1 MNISANYAYYGMSPV
16 TMGTKK
22 TKRQTKKS
30 LTQLLEP
37 FQTDKK
43 ATVPARSLLKG
54 VNLNSSNPFDTFKK
68 VDDATRKI
76 NFVKS
81 QDDWESCLTEEFI
94 EFKEARREYEENRTQ
109 QNFDH
114 MQEEMGDIFY
124 TAASI
129 AKNAGIDS
137 QEAFSTT
144 VRKNGNRLNLMEIMS
159 GKDLSK
165 CSDSE
170 RRGLWNSAKRK
181 MYDAQALQYL
191 A

>member
-1 MNISANYAYYGMSPV
+1 
-16 TMGTKK
+16 
-22 TKRQTKKS
+22 
-30 LTQLLEP
+30 
-37 FQTDKK
+37 
-43 ATVPARSLLKG
+43 
-54 VNLNSSNPFDTFKK
+54 
-68 VDDATRKI
+68 
-76 NFVKS
+76 
-81 QDDWESCLTEEFI
+81 
-94 EFKEARREYEENRTQ
+94 
-109 QNFDH
+109 

-129 AKNAGIDS
+129 AKNAGIDA

-159 GKDLSK
+159 NKDLSK